1 MNRFL
6 LSILT
11 LGLLVTQ
18 ATAQTFQ
25 KAKLDSFFQALEKHD
40 RFMGTINIEQQG
52 KNIYSRSLGFADLE
66 HQKKATETTEYRIG
80 SISKTF
86 TAVLVLQ
93 AVEEGKLTLDQYI
106 DTFFP
111 NLPNADT
118 ISIRQLL
125 QHKSGINNFTNRA
138 DYLSWIDQEK
148 SREQLLQIIAEGG
161 SDFKPGSKTAY
172 SNSNFVLLTFI
183 LETSYGKPY
192 SELLKSK
199 IADKAGLEHTFVGGK
214 IDTEKGQAKSYR
226 YQSGWKLMP
235 ETNMSIPRG
244 AGAVVSTAADLV
256 KFSNA
261 LFGGKLLR
269 PESLEMMKGL
279 DKGFGLGIMRIP
291 FFEKTGYGHG
301 GSIDGFASMLVH
313 FADGDITYAA
323 ISNGSAIDMNEVT
336 IAALSTLFGKPI
348 TIPVFSDYKVSDE
361 ELEQYTGNY
370 SSKDIALK
378 IKVTKVDGVLMA
390 QATGQ
395 AAFPLEATAAHQFKF
410 DTAKIRM
417 DFDPTKQTMTLLQ
430 GGRTY
435 NYTRE

>member
-1 MNRFL
+1 MNRFFL
-6 LSILT
+6 TILSA
-11 LGLLVTQ
+11 GLLFTH
-18 ATAQTFQ
+18 AIGQTFE

-40 RFMGTINIEQQG
+40 RFMGTISIEQQG

-66 HQKKATETTEYRIG
+66 HQKKATATTEYRIG

-93 AVEEGKLTLDQYI
+93 AVEEGKLTLDQQI
-106 DTFFP
+106 DKFFP
-111 NLPNADT
+111 NLTNADT
-118 ISIRQLL
+118 ITIRQLL
-125 QHKSGINNFTNRA
+125 QHKSGVNNFTNRP
-138 DYLSWIDQEK
+138 DYTSWIGEEK

-161 SDFKPGSKTAY
+161 SDFTPGSKTAY
-172 SNSNFVLLTFI
+172 SNSNFVLLGFI
-183 LETSYGKPY
+183 LETIYGKSY
-192 SELLKSK
+192 SDLLKSN
-199 IADKAGLEHTFVGGK
+199 ITDKAGMEHTFVGGT
-214 IDTEKGQAKSYR
+214 IDTEEGQAKSYR

-269 PESLEMMKGL
+269 PESLEMMTTL
-279 DKGFGLGIMRIP
+279 DKGFGLGIMRTP
-291 FFEKTGYGHG
+291 FYEKTGYGHG
-301 GSIDGFASMLVH
+301 GNIDGFSSMLVH
-313 FADGDITYAA
+313 FADSDVTYAA
-323 ISNGSAIDMNEVT
+323 ISNGSAIDMNAVT
-336 IAALSTLFGKPI
+336 VAALSTLFDKPI
-348 TIPVFSDYKVSDE
+348 TIPVFSEYKVSEE
-361 ELEQYTGNY
+361 ELDQYVGSY

-378 IKVTKVDGVLMA
+378 IKVSKVDGVLMA

-417 DFDPTKQTMTLLQ
+417 DFDPSKQTMALFQ
-430 GGRTY
+430 GGKTY
-435 NYTRE
+435 NYIKE